1 MSILNI
7 FLSKKQITR
16 KKEHATLKIEL
27 NRINKAKVY
36 LNEWSDMPI
45 IELYPE
51 VCRILHIKNDEA
63 GRRFCFNVMFD
74 DAEKL
79 AYKLHQIRNK

>member
-7 FLSKKQITR
+7 FLSKKQIAKR
-16 KKEHATLKIEL
+16 QERPALKIEL
-27 NRINKAKVY
+27 NRINKAKAY
-36 LNEWSDMPI
+36 LSEWSDIPI

-51 VCRILHIKNDEA
+51 VCRILHINNDEA

-79 AYKLHQIRNK
+79 AYKLHQIRKP